1 MIAIIFIIAC
11 LVCATTGF
19 VVAGLCAASGRAS
32 LEEELKAAYAAELE
46 DQDRMHKEDVR
57 RLRDEYESQI
67 VKLNDAH
74 RRDVV
79 RQASALHK
87 RECRNIAKRGKERG
101 AVTGANA

>member
-1 MIAIIFIIAC
+1 MIAVIFIGGALFAAC
-11 LVCATTGF
+11 AGLIIGL
-19 VVAGLCAASGRAS
+19 VAGANRAARDMQKLVEHHKVEIAQ
-32 LEEELKAAYAAELE
+32 L
-46 DQDRMHKEDVR
+46 DQENAEDVR